1 LTVNLIYFIGQHL
14 FMKKLPFDTTD
25 IDAGDVQALEY
36 SYKALR
42 SKFKVGLTEDST
54 FDIKKFDVFNNY
66 KDISVG
72 GSLLINHPE
81 SGCYLTFVK
90 VHTQIPNGRG
100 PVLDYYKYQVWA
112 SATLRSDFG
121 RMAIRRE
128 TVVDKILSLVHPA
141 EMYFKDD
148 PAFSKKFIVIAD
160 DKEKAVKATTK
171 AFRNALMDIKADD
184 FVIEI
189 VNSTL
194 IIGNIGP
201 VDPKQTVY
209 FAEIASKLSRVK

>member
-1 LTVNLIYFIGQHL
+1 
-14 FMKKLPFDTTD
+14 MEKLPFDTTD
-25 IDAGDVQALEY
+25 IDAGELQALEH

-42 SKFKVGLTEDST
+42 SKFKVGLTQDST

-66 KDISVG
+66 KDVIVG
-72 GSLLINHPE
+72 GSLLIDHPE

-90 VHTQIPNGRG
+90 VHTQIQNGRG
-100 PVLDYYKYQVWA
+100 PARDHYKYQVWA

-121 RMAIRRE
+121 RMSIGRE
-128 TVVDKILSLVHPA
+128 TVVDKILSLAYPT

-148 PAFSKKFIVIAD
+148 PAFSKKFNVVAD
-160 DKEKAVKATTK
+160 DKEKAVKAMTK
-171 AFRNALMDIKADD
+171 AFRNALMEINADD